1 MPFLAPNLIR
11 NMQPAEQRVQKMR
24 SRLRK
29 AWRAITRKPPAIDN
43 IRRSISRASP
53 RESNSLGAHRLPPE
67 IWLLILREATIP
79 TYDPLDTSQELSFLD
94 SPALRQAD
102 YRTCMHIKRDISLV
116 SRSWHAMSLSLL
128 YEFVWVSRAAQAKA
142 LAHTLL
148 LQEVTTGDT
157 CGRFIRRLHIQ
168 TSVLERCPPADLRT
182 IVSYAPQ
189 LIIFT
194 DHQSIQRN
202 RYEEPDPKCSP
213 EKICSLLAHPNNK
226 LRRLSWTTYDDT
238 PFHLD
243 MSPLLSHPTVHLEYL
258 ELSSCSPNFS
268 AILPQAVRSVSIPN
282 LRSLKVSLDNVTF
295 AVLAKWEMPLL
306 TNLSVVSAD
315 YSYAGPGF
323 AAFFEQHGHKI
334 RQLELGHSSALVEE
348 YVLARPHHATS
359 HHPIRLADWCP
370 NLREFIC
377 SADAEWHWQTPDWI
391 APHVL
396 LPTHPTLEFIGIRD
410 FDTRLKNDAALP
422 WATSTSDD
430 APFFPLL
437 EQMGSLLW
445 KEAFPRLRYVRDL
458 SEESHRMRVHH
469 PENRVVSFWA
479 KVIKRC
485 SVRGVWLEDYMGVN
499 ITLRTLK
506 RASLNL

>member
-1 MPFLAPNLIR
+1 MSYSHIP
-11 NMQPAEQRVQKMR
+11 
-24 SRLRK
+24 
-29 AWRAITRKPPAIDN
+29 
-43 IRRSISRASP
+43 RRSISRVSF
-53 RESNSLGAHRLPPE
+53 RESVPLNAHRLPPE
-67 IWLLILREATIP
+67 LWLLILREAATP
-79 TYDPLDTSQELSFLD
+79 AYDPLDTSQELSFLD
-94 SPALRQAD
+94 SPAFRQAD
-102 YRTCMHIKRDISLV
+102 YRACMRTKRKLTLV
-116 SRSWHAMSLSLL
+116 SKAWHTMSEPLL
-128 YEFVWVSRAAQAKA
+128 YEFVWISRAAQAKA

-148 LQEVTTGDT
+148 LQEMARGAT

-182 IVSYAPQ
+182 IVSYSPQ
-189 LIIFT
+189 LTIFT

-202 RYEEPDPKCSP
+202 RYEEPDPRCSP
-213 EKICSLLAHPNNK
+213 EKIFSLLAHPNNK
-226 LRRLSWTTYDDT
+226 LRKLSWTTYDDT

-243 MSPLLSHPTVHLEYL
+243 MSPLLSRPTIHLEYL

-268 AILPQAVRSVSIPN
+268 ALLPQAVRAVSIPN
-282 LRSLKVSLDNVTF
+282 LKALKVSLDNVTF
-295 AVLAKWEMPLL
+295 AVLAKWDMPLL

-323 AAFFEQHGHKI
+323 AAFFEQHGAKI
-334 RQLELGHSSALVEE
+334 RQLELGHSSSLVEE
-348 YVLARPHHATS
+348 YVLARPHHAAS
-359 HHPIRLADWCP
+359 HQPIRLAEWCP

-410 FDTRLKNDAALP
+410 IDARLRNDAALP
-422 WATSTSDD
+422 WATSTADD

-437 EQMGSLLW
+437 EQMGSLLR

-458 SEESHRMRVHH
+458 SEESHRMRARR
-469 PENRVVSFWA
+469 PESRVVSFWG

-499 ITLRTLK
+499 VTLRALK